1 MDNLRA
7 FRTITNALSFEF
19 GAVDP
24 KFVQALRK
32 RASFGSSRNTQQW
45 AAAPQALRDRLFF
58 SATVSNATVLDK
70 MKHFIAADLAGTRR
84 SSPGAKEP
92 ERVFG
97 REKFVAEM
105 RKALGVPVRG
115 EKDSGKLTDIR
126 SSRRLRLIYDFQKER
141 TKAEATAATEND
153 ADHRKQFPY
162 REFVRAEP
170 RREPREWVR
179 LWKGYGGK
187 LTQGRMIALR
197 DDPIWR
203 KLNRFGWDHA
213 PWDFN
218 SGMDTRWIARGQA
231 RRLGLPLPENDA
243 PAKSRREVLSSPDGT
258 PFDEAAARKDPE
270 GYFREYRS
278 PESFPNENDRRRYA
292 QGLYTLLAKNTA
304 EQLAGMSRDER
315 RAVSGY
321 TVYSGDINPALR
333 GERVERPFKDL
344 KHFQSAMKDVV
355 FPMEKVAH
363 RSASLAEIRNRFGGE
378 LSELAPGDEANYPN
392 ALSMSG
398 FKKFASNPEV
408 QMIIEIPKDA
418 HAIYLDPLSEKG
430 PFKRSGRSWDGNPR
444 APQTL
449 WQSDSEANTESEIL
463 AAPGTKLKVVSVEPE
478 NKMLR
483 VRIVL

>member
-1 MDNLRA
+1 MNNLRA
-7 FRTITNALSFEF
+7 ALAIANALDVEF

-32 RASFGSSRNTQQW
+32 RISFGSSRNTQQW
-45 AAAPQALRDRLFF
+45 AGVPQALRDRLFF

-70 MKHFIAADLAGTRR
+70 MKHFIASDLAGIRR

-92 ERVFG
+92 EKVFG

-105 RKALGVPVRG
+105 RKALGIPVRG

-141 TKAEATAATEND
+141 TKAEATAETEND
-153 ADHRKQFPY
+153 ADHRELFPY
-162 REFVRAEP
+162 REFVREEP
-170 RREPREWVR
+170 RREPRNWIR

-218 SGMDTRWIARGQA
+218 SGMDTRWISRSQA
-231 RRLGLPLPENDA
+231 RRLGLPLPKKGASAEV
-243 PAKSRREVLSSPDGT
+243 RREVPPVPNGT
-258 PFDEAAARKDPE
+258 PFDGVAARENPE
-270 GYFREYRS
+270 EYFREYRS
-278 PESFPNENDRRRYA
+278 PESFPSENDRRLYA
-292 QGLYTLLAKNTA
+292 QGLYTLLAGNTA
-304 EQLAGMSRDER
+304 EQARNMSRDER
-315 RAVSGY
+315 RAVWGY

-333 GERVERPFKDL
+333 GERVEKPFKDL
-344 KHFQSAMKDVV
+344 TYFESAMKNVS
-355 FPMEKVAH
+355 FPMAKVAH
-363 RSASLAEIRNRFGGE
+363 RSASLAEIKNRFGGE
-378 LSELAPGDEANYPN
+378 LSELASGDEANYPN
-392 ALSMSG
+392 AFSMSG
-398 FKKFASNPEV
+398 FKKFASSPEV
-408 QMIIEIPKDA
+408 QMIIEIPKGA

-430 PFKRSGRSWDGNPR
+430 PFKRSGKSWDGNPR

-463 AAPGTKLKVVSVEPE
+463 AAPGTKLKVVSVDAE
-478 NKMLR
+478 NKILR
-483 VRIVL
+483 VRIEL